1 MASGEASQTSESFS
15 DSPLHADNMSTF
27 TKGGRPFRVII
38 AGAGV
43 AGLVLSHALERA
55 GIEHIVLEKGVVA
68 PEWGASVSI
77 WANGARI
84 LKQISCWDALLAAS
98 SPLQKIYVRGSNGK
112 AYSDEPYFDM
122 MLERYM
128 NKI

>member
-1 MASGEASQTSESFS
+1 MT
-15 DSPLHADNMSTF
+15 T
-27 TKGGRPFRVII
+27 RPFRVII

-68 PEWGASVSI
+68 PEWGASISI

-98 SPLQKIYVRGSNGK
+98 SPLRTIHVRGSDGK
-112 AYSDEPYFDM
+112 SYSTEPYFDM
-122 MLERYM
+122 MLERYVPSIQLAKY
-128 NKI
+128 NILQVHLHGSR